1 MTVRLHLYSTSHCHL
16 CEQAELLLLALA
28 NDFDL
33 HWSTIDIADDSTLLA
48 LYEVKIPVLRRLDN
62 NHEIFWPF
70 TLTDIIHLIK

>member
-1 MTVRLHLYSTSHCHL
+1 MRLYLYSTSHCHL
-16 CEQAELLLLALA
+16 CEQAESLLVALA

-33 HWSTIDIADDSTLLA
+33 HWSTIDIVDDAALLA

-70 TLTDIIHLIK
+70 TLNDIIHLIK